1 MLRKP
6 RQVDRN
12 ARGVGIQELKLDE
25 KLTKKEFV
33 GVQYFGR
40 LVERNGEEGD
50 SEDIAKGSGRLI
62 EIQDCVGIQ
71 AQDSQA

>member
-12 ARGVGIQELKLDE
+12 ARGVGIQESKLDE
-25 KLTKKEFV
+25 KFTRKEFV

-40 LVERNGEEGD
+40 LVERNWEEGD
-50 SEDIAKGSGRLI
+50 SEDIAKDSRELV
-62 EIQDCVGIQ
+62 EIPRQCRVQ
-71 AQDSQA
+71 AQDSHA